1 MKTHLFQ
8 ILMAFIFLMIGTAC
22 SKSEEKTQFDLL
34 QNEFI
39 VMPSHPDPSDEVNVI
54 TYDCRYNQF
63 AYINKSGFDIEVVK
77 HFNSMMKWA
86 CILEYDTISLG
97 KLDPGTYQL
106 TLTLVDISTFALSDS
121 ISHRETQSF
130 VVKK

>member
-8 ILMAFIFLMIGTAC
+8 ILLAFILLTIGSAC
-22 SKSEEKTQFDLL
+22 SKNDEKTQNDLL
-34 QNEFI
+34 QNEFL
-39 VMPSHPDPSDEVNVI
+39 VQPTHPKSTDEVQLI

-63 AYINKSGFDIEVVK
+63 GYINKNGFDIEVVK

-86 CILEYDTISLG
+86 CILDYDTISLG
-97 KLDPGTYQL
+97 KLSPGTYQL
-106 TLTLVDISTFALSDS
+106 ELTLVDISTSALSDS
-121 ISHRETQSF
+121 ISHQETQSL

>member
-1 MKTHLFQ
+1 MKTNTFQ
-8 ILMAFIFLMIGTAC
+8 ILLAFMLLVICTAC

-34 QNEFI
+34 ENEFM
-39 VMPSHPDPSDEVNVI
+39 VQPSHPVTSEEVNII

-86 CILEYDTISLG
+86 CVLDYDTISLG
-97 KLDPGTYQL
+97 KLAPGTYQL
-106 TLTLVDISTFALSDS
+106 TLTLVDISTAALSDS
-121 ISHRETQSF
+121 IFHQEIQSL

>member
-1 MKTHLFQ
+1 MKTHTFQ
-8 ILMAFIFLMIGTAC
+8 ISMAFILLLIGTAC

-34 QNEFI
+34 QNEFL
-39 VMPSHPDPSDEVNVI
+39 VQPSHPKAADEVQII

-86 CILEYDTISLG
+86 CILDYDTISLG
-97 KLDPGTYQL
+97 KLAPGTYQL
-106 TLTLVDISTFALSDS
+106 TLTLVDISTAALSDS
-121 ISHRETQSF
+121 ISHQETQSL
-130 VVKK
+130 VVKR

>member
-8 ILMAFIFLMIGTAC
+8 ILMAFILLTIGVSC
-22 SKSEEKTQFDLL
+22 SKSEEKTQYDLL

-39 VMPSHPDPSDEVNVI
+39 IQPSHPESSDELQII

-63 AYINKSGFDIEVVK
+63 AYIKKNAFDIEVVK

-86 CILEYDTISLG
+86 CFLDYDTISLG

-106 TLTLVDISTFALSDS
+106 TLTLVDITTFAQSDS
-121 ISHRETQSF
+121 ISHRETQSL
-130 VVKK
+130 VLKK